1 MVSGRRLPSDADL
14 RTALHD
20 TQIAYLHQ
28 KMIVDRLR
36 WNATNRAIDMDTLAM
51 LTRDQLMS
59 RAGY

>member
-1 MVSGRRLPSDADL
+1 VVGARRIPSDADL

-28 KMIVDRLR
+28 KMIADRLR
-36 WNATNRAIDMDTLAM
+36 WNATNRALDMDTLAI